1 MRTHLKAKAPVVCRQ
16 IRGVTIAELLIVSV
30 LFFSRLS
37 LATMFMMRG
46 KRVSVKT
53 ETLCR
58 VQNEA
63 VKLTRKLTQDL
74 NRGTMKDGTG
84 QYDLNGLIFLSSRPV
99 DPDTEAEI
107 AFDTTTGKIV
117 WKQWVAYYRD
127 PTVNQV
133 RRFSKP
139 LTPYVSR
146 PIEAT
151 GSWVLPDLPGLPPK
165 EGLTVAEDITEFFP
179 TGRMTDT
186 AMEFTIRAQRE
197 VPLGNMTDKEK
208 LVEVEI
214 STMIRMGDGM
224 TP

>member
-1 MRTHLKAKAPVVCRQ
+1 
-16 IRGVTIAELLIVSV
+16 
-30 LFFSRLS
+30 
-37 LATMFMMRG
+37 MFMVRG

-99 DPDTEAEI
+99 DPDTEPEI
-107 AFDTTTGKIV
+107 AFDNTTGKIV

-127 PTVNQV
+127 PTGNQV
-133 RRFSKP
+133 RRFAKP

-146 PIEAT
+146 PIDAS
-151 GSWVLPDLPGLPPK
+151 GSWVLTDLPGLPP
-165 EGLTVAEDITEFFP
+165 FP
-179 TGRMTDT
+179 LSS
-186 AMEFTIRAQRE
+186 A
-197 VPLGNMTDKEK
+197 
-208 LVEVEI
+208 
-214 STMIRMGDGM
+214 S
-224 TP
+224 

>member
-1 MRTHLKAKAPVVCRQ
+1 MRTHLGRG
-16 IRGVTIAELLIVSV
+16 GVTITELLIVSV
-30 LFFSRLS
+30 LFFSLLS
-37 LATMFMMRG
+37 LATMFMVRG
-46 KRVSVKT
+46 KGISVKT

-74 NRGTMKDGTG
+74 NRGTMKDATG
-84 QYDLNGLIFLSSRPV
+84 QYDPNALIFLSSRPV
-99 DPDTEAEI
+99 DTTTEPEI
-107 AFDTTTGKIV
+107 EFDNSTGKIV

-127 PTVNQV
+127 PDTNQV

-139 LTPYVSR
+139 LSPYVSR
-146 PIEAT
+146 PIDAS
-151 GSWVLPDLPGLPPK
+151 GSWLLADLPGLPPAS
-165 EGLTVAEDITEFFP
+165 GQTVAEDITEFFP
-179 TGRMTDT
+179 TGRMTNT

-197 VPLGNMTDKEK
+197 VPLGNMGADEK
-208 LVEVEI
+208 LVEVEM